1 MSSSLYPPV
10 IATYMPAFTSSSCRV
25 YFNLSNYQG
34 EVPEYVQVIVNDQKT
49 NASVLDSTTYP
60 LGIKQIEGLQT
71 PEEGTPQFNANQYYI
86 TIEDGDLT
94 DGFQNGEYYRVQL
107 RFSSVEVDITSS
119 SDVVAHLDDYSEW
132 STVCLIK
139 HISEPKVYIGGTLF
153 NGEQPV
159 TSISVDNY
167 FYNISGHIDFPKED
181 DESLKSVKIVVEVL
195 ENNNKTIIETS
206 DTLNIN
212 RYDLNNNFNYK
223 LHTKFENN
231 KTYIINISYISRGLY
246 EKTITY
252 LVVVQASESPLLSEL
267 VVEPDIDNGCIRIQV
282 KNFELGQDSTQFVIL
297 RTDSNS
303 RYQVWEE
310 IHMME
315 VQPDLVG
322 TFIDKTIEADVWYK
336 YDLQKVTDN
345 NGRSVS
351 LDSPPEPI
359 IIPYDD
365 VFLTVKNKQLKI
377 TLNNAISNFKYNTQ
391 ETKTDTLG
399 SKFPWVRRNAHTYYR
414 SFSLSGTIAYIGN
427 NEIAYFLKPYRE
439 LEPEDYV
446 EDPET
451 HEMIQI
457 RTPIYQVDSINKTGM
472 FETRDTLTYKDVYT
486 QYNLDNGIDDTNDV
500 YLERKFREA
509 VMEFLYDTNAK
520 LYRSRTEGNILIK
533 IMNVSFSP
541 KRELGNFIYDFSCE
555 AVEIDDCTFPN
566 YGLYDIQSLGS
577 SIKYPRGEGYTYD
590 YSGKITQV
598 GEL

>member
-267 VVEPDIDNGCIRIQV
+267 VIEPDIDNGCIRIQV

-303 RYQVWEE
+303 RYQAWEE

-377 TLNNAISNFKYNTQ
+377 TLNNAISNFKYNIQ

-427 NEIAYFLKPYRE
+427 NETILYI
-439 LEPEDYV
+439 EDQDYMTEEERQQLSPWTEFIEV
-446 EDPET
+446 
-451 HEMIQI
+451 
-457 RTPIYQVDSINKTGM
+457 NKTGM
-472 FETRDTLTYKDVYT
+472 FETRDTLTYKDAYT
-486 QYNLDNGIDDTNDV
+486 QYNLDNGINDTNDV

>member
-34 EVPEYVQVIVNDQKT
+34 EVPGWVQVIVNDQRT
-49 NASVLDSTTYP
+49 NASVLDPTIYP
-60 LGIKQIEGLQT
+60 LGIKQVEGLQT

-132 STVCLIK
+132 STICLIK
-139 HISEPKVYIGGTLF
+139 HISEPKIYIGGTLF

-167 FYNISGHIDFPKED
+167 FYNISGHIDFSEED
-181 DESLKSVKIVVEVL
+181 DESLKSVKIVVEAL

-231 KTYIINISYISRGLY
+231 KTYIININYISRGLY

-315 VQPDLVG
+315 VQPDLIG
-322 TFIDKTIEADVWYK
+322 IFIDKTIEADVWYK

-351 LDSPPEPI
+351 LDSPPDPI

-377 TLNNAISNFKYNTQ
+377 TLNNAISGFKYNTQ

-399 SKFPWVRRNAHTYYR
+399 SKFPWIRRNAHTYYR

-427 NEIAYFLKPYRE
+427 NETVL
-439 LEPEDYV
+439 YV
-446 EDPET
+446 EDQNYMTEEERQQLSPWTEFI
-451 HEMIQI
+451 E
-457 RTPIYQVDSINKTGM
+457 VNKTGM
-472 FETRDTLTYKDVYT
+472 FETRDTLTYKDAYA
-486 QYNLDNGIDDTNDV
+486 QYNLDNGINDTNDI

-566 YGLYDIQSLGS
+566 YGLYNIQSLGS
-577 SIKYPRGEGYTYD
+577 SIKYPHGEGYTYD